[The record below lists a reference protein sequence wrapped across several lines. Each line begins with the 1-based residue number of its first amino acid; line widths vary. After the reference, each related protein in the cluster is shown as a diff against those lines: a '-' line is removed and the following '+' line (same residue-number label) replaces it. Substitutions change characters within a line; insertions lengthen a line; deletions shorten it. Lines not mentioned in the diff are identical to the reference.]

1 MQIYLITNTING
13 KQYVG
18 QTVQT
23 LEARWKLHR
32 HNEKCIALHR
42 AIKKYGAE
50 AFSLAVLETCS
61 TIEQL
66 NEAERAWIEKLNT
79 RVPNGYNIREG
90 GGNGPHSEES
100 KAKMREIQSNR
111 SQEWKDNM
119 RAGYVRRSQDE
130 AWKGALSKA
139 AKKRTPTKKQLDAL
153 AAGRLKDRKGSPG
166 ESNPNS
172 KVTTEQVVE
181 IRRLYDT
188 GDFSQ
193 QQLADRFGL
202 TQIGVS
208 AIIRRKTWKHI

>member
-18 QTVQT
+18 QTVRT
-23 LEARWKLHR
+23 LKSRWSSHR
-32 HNEKCIALHR
+32 HSEKCVALHR

-50 AFSLAVLETCS
+50 AFDLAVLETCS
-61 TIEQL
+61 TIEQM
-66 NEAERAWIEKLNT
+66 NEAEHSWIEKLNT

-90 GGNGPHSEES
+90 GGNGIHSEES
-100 KAKMREIQSNR
+100 KAKMREIQNNR

-119 RAGYVRRSQDE
+119 QSGYIRRSQNE
-130 AWKGALSKA
+130 EWKSELSKS
-139 AKKRTPTKKQLDAL
+139 AKKRIPTKKQLDAL
-153 AAGRLKDRKGSPG
+153 ATGRLKGKKGSPG
-166 ESNPNS
+166 ESNPNC

-193 QQLADRFGL
+193 QQLAEMFGL

-208 AIIRRKTWKHI
+208 AITRRKTWKHL